1 MVMCFLGLVCYCSGM
16 THTYYLHTNTPAGT
30 LLLTSDGT
38 VLTGAYWEV
47 FARSPAV
54 HPTWIEDRAPF
65 DAVVAQ
71 LDEYFA
77 GHRQT
82 FDIPFQASGT
92 PFQMAVWRAL
102 ATIPYGQSC
111 TYSDIAAQIGR
122 PRALR
127 AVGMAI
133 GSNPLSIIV
142 PCHRVLAAGNRIT
155 GYAGGVAAKARLLG
169 LEGAAFTPLPQSA

>member
-1 MVMCFLGLVCYCSGM
+1 MRFPGFVCYCSAM
-16 THTYYLHTNTPAGT
+16 TQTYYLHTNTPAGT
-30 LLLTSDGT
+30 LLLTSNGT

-47 FARSPAV
+47 FVRTPAV
-54 HPTWIEDRAPF
+54 QPTWIEDRTSF
-65 DAVVAQ
+65 HGVLTQ

-82 FDIPFQASGT
+82 FDIAFQASGT

-127 AVGMAI
+127 AVGTAI
-133 GSNPLSIIV
+133 GGNPLSIIV

-155 GYAGGVAAKARLLG
+155 GYAGGVAAKARLLS
-169 LEGAAFTPLPQSA
+169 LEGAAFAPLPQAA